1 MTEPVALEQL
11 SPKTL
16 VLRLDEGGALH
27 ITLSRPKAR
36 NAMSLEMVAE
46 IEAVLDATLD
56 RRDVRALVLRGA
68 EGHFCA
74 GGDVKDMARARM
86 SPPGDGEADPVAAVN
101 RAFGTMITKVDRA
114 PQAVVAVLEGAVLGG
129 GFGLACV
136 ADVAIAR
143 ADAKFGLPET
153 GLGLPPAQIAPF
165 IVRRL
170 GLSQARRLAVTGGR
184 FDGVQAHAMGLVHE
198 VAADGPALDG
208 ALAEVLG
215 QIRRCAPGAVASTK
229 HLMLQVGTVDHERLL
244 DEGAE
249 RFSAAVRG
257 PEGVEGITAFIGKR
271 RPHWADAKPGSDGKQ

>member
-1 MTEPVALEQL
+1 MADDTTLEQL
-11 SPKTL
+11 SPSTL
-16 VLRLDEGGALH
+16 LLRRDEGGALH
-27 ITLSRPKAR
+27 ITLNRPKAR

-46 IEAVLDATLD
+46 LEAVLAAVLD

-68 EGHFCA
+68 QGHFCA

-86 SPPGDGEADPVAAVN
+86 SGTTEGQPDPVVAVN
-101 RAFGTMITKVDRA
+101 RAFGRMITKVDRA

-165 IVRRL
+165 LVRRL

-184 FDGVQAHAMGLVHE
+184 FSGAQAHALGLVHE
-198 VAADGPALDG
+198 LADDEPGVEA
-208 ALAEVLG
+208 ALAAVLA
-215 QIRRCAPGAVASTK
+215 QIRRCAPGAIAATK
-229 HLMLQVGTVDHERLL
+229 HLMLQVGAVEHDTLL

-249 RFSAAVRG
+249 RFAEAVRG
-257 PEGVEGITAFIGKR
+257 PEGVEGITAFVGKR
-271 RPHWADAKPGSDGKQ
+271 RPHWADDAEPGAGR